1 MPMGMNQAGASGSET
16 FRPHIS
22 LLSFSDKVCQPR
34 ARGHAASRRRRDTG
48 RLCDNHL
55 TVLYMSCVRR
65 GSAGNSGVSLGFIWG
80 DSALA
85 TVLAQTLRED
95 LSMQDALHNIETEWC
110 VLASYDCVYWAD
122 FLSYSV
128 KSHFGAERVKFPCVT
143 GRAPRS
149 GSNH

>member
-1 MPMGMNQAGASGSET
+1 VAQRVST
-16 FRPHIS
+16 TLS

-48 RLCDNHL
+48 RLCEC
-55 TVLYMSCVRR
+55 MCWR

-85 TVLAQTLRED
+85 TVLAQTLREV
-95 LSMQDALHNIETEWC
+95 LSTQDAHHNTENEWC
-110 VLASYDCVYWAD
+110 VLVSYDCCVYWAD

-128 KSHFGAERVKFPCVT
+128 KSHFGAERVKFPCCYWQSSSVRFQSLK
-143 GRAPRS
+143 GQ
-149 GSNH
+149 GY